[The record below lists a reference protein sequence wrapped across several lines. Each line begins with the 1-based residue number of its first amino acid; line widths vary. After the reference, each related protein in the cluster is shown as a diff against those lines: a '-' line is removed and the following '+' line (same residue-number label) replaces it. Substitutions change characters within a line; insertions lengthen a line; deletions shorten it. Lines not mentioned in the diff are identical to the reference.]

1 MKKIVLLSVIII
13 MGCEDA
19 KQKLIEEN
27 QLIFVASE
35 GNYGS
40 SNGSISVFR
49 NGEKIQKLENIG
61 DVLQSIVVHNNKL
74 IVALNNSHFL
84 KFYEITI
91 NGLLFPGIEIST
103 DNSSPREM
111 VVLNNKLYFTNWNS
125 KDIKVLNLETYA
137 IESSIPIDGLPEDIV
152 TDGTHLWIS
161 VPNLEL
167 YDTNNGSSIVKIDIA
182 SEEILESYEVGNG
195 PQHMVLDEHTLW
207 ISRTFYDPS
216 WTAFYGSSRIDLLTG
231 EVTMLDY
238 GAGAVCGG
246 DMMKISGEVYRTYEG
261 GVAPLEMDLSLNST
275 AKIGSYKTL
284 YSAGAH
290 QNTVFLGISDYTA
303 PDTVLVHNEIGQL
316 THTYIVGTLPG
327 DYQVWKKN

>member
-1 MKKIVLLSVIII
+1 MKKIFPVILLIAIA
-13 MGCEDA
+13 CEDNLNEESDVA
-19 KQKLIEEN
+19 ITFIATEGTFGDGDGAITVFKGGKQIQN
-27 QLIFVASE
+27 I
-35 GNYGS
+35 
-40 SNGSISVFR
+40 SNV
-49 NGEKIQKLENIG
+49 G
-61 DVLQSIVVHNNKL
+61 DVVQALLIHDDKL
-74 IVALNNSHFL
+74 FVLVNNSHMIKRYSITGSGLSLPGF
-84 KFYEITI
+84 EIPT
-91 NGLLFPGIEIST
+91 G
-103 DNSSPREM
+103 NSSPREM
-111 VVLNNKLYFTNWNS
+111 VVTNNKLYFTNWNS

-195 PQHMVLDEHTLW
+195 PQHMVLDEHKLW

-261 GVAPLEMDLSLNST
+261 GVVPLEMDLNLNST

-327 DYQVWKKN
+327 DYQVWKNN